1 MPFPKATVSGIITA
15 LLLLGNPAVA
25 SVLRV
30 EVLERAPILDGK
42 RFGAAGSYERIKGRV
57 YFEVDPKLLPNQIIS
72 DIDLEPKN
80 ARGRVEFSSD
90 CYLIAPVDASKGNG
104 TVLFEVS
111 NRGRKGTL
119 GMFNRASGSLDPK
132 SEAEFG
138 DAFVLE
144 RGFTLA
150 WLGWQFD
157 VPKEADLIRLHAPV
171 ASQGGSA
178 IQGILRAEHIPE
190 SKTRSF
196 SLADRTMIAYPV
208 VDPNDVGFR
217 LTVRDRRDGPRKTIP
232 RQQWQFGRD
241 QDGKVVPDRGAV
253 FMASGFEPGRIY
265 ELVYTAQDPVLVG
278 LGPAG
283 VRDFIS
289 FLKHGAG
296 PDADAGKLFADRPRR
311 FSQALGFGV
320 SQSGRFL
327 RTFLYY
333 GFNQDEQERRCFDG
347 LMIHVAGAG
356 RGSFNHRF
364 AQASRDGHPF
374 MNCFYPTDIF
384 PFTDLD
390 QTDPQTQ
397 LTDGILRRAAKA
409 NVLPKIFY
417 TNSSYEYYGRAASLI
432 HTSLDGTQ
440 DARLPESSR
449 VYMFAGGQ
457 HGPATFPPSRQRTQ
471 QLPNPNDFRW
481 SMRALLLALNRWVA
495 DGKEPPSSRY
505 PRLKDGNLTGLQALK
520 FPKISGVRLP
530 TRIQTAYRLDF
541 GPDFRSRAIVSIE
554 PPKVGKP
561 FPTLVSQVDQDGNE
575 VAGIRLPAIQVPL
588 ATYTGWNLRA
598 PGLGA
603 PDELYSMVGSFV
615 PFTRSK
621 AERSMEGDRRLSIEE
636 RYPSRSAYLEKV
648 KAAAD
653 LLAREGY
660 LLEPDLADI
669 VSRAG
674 IEWDYLH
681 ESRPSGSR

>member
-1 MPFPKATVSGIITA
+1 MLSPLAIVSGVITGF
-15 LLLLGNPAVA
+15 LLLACPATAAVM
-25 SVLRV
+25 RI
-30 EVLERAPILDGK
+30 EVLERTSILNGK
-42 RFGAAGSYERIKGRV
+42 QFGAVGPYERIRARV
-57 YFEVDPKLLPNQIIS
+57 FFEVDPKLAPNRIIS
-72 DIDLEPKN
+72 DIDLGPKN
-80 ARGRVEFSSD
+80 AQGRVEFSSD
-90 CYLIAPVDASKGNG
+90 CYLIAPVDSSKGNG

-111 NRGRKGTL
+111 NRGRKGML

-138 DAFVLE
+138 DGFLLE
-144 RGFTLA
+144 QGFTLA

-157 VPKEADLIRLHAPV
+157 VPQEADLIRLHAPV
-171 ASQGGSA
+171 ASQGSNP
-178 IQGILRAEHIPE
+178 IRGIIRAEHIPE

-196 SLADRTMIAYPV
+196 SVGDRTMVPYPAV
-208 VDPNDVGFR
+208 NPNDAGLR

-241 QDGKVVPDRGAV
+241 QDGKAVPDNGSV

-283 VRDFIS
+283 IRDFIS
-289 FLKHGAG
+289 FLKHGAPDDVSRTLFTGG
-296 PDADAGKLFADRPRR
+296 PRK

-333 GFNQDEQERRCFDG
+333 GFNQDEQTRRCFDG
-347 LMIHVAGAG
+347 LLVHVAGAG

-390 QTDPQTQ
+390 QTDPETK
-397 LTDGILRRAAKA
+397 LTGGILNRAMKE
-409 NVLPKIFY
+409 NVVPKIFY

-432 HTSLDGTQ
+432 HTSLDGMQ
-440 DARLPESSR
+440 DAALPESSR

-457 HGPATFPPSRQRTQ
+457 HGPAAFPPSRQRTQ
-471 QLPNPNDFRW
+471 QMPNPNDFRW
-481 SMRALLLALNRWVA
+481 SMRALILALNRWVA
-495 DGKEPPSSRY
+495 EGKEPPASRY
-505 PRLKDGNLTGLQALK
+505 PRLKDGNLTALQGLK
-520 FPKISGVRLP
+520 FPKVSGVRLP

-541 GPDFRSRAIVSIE
+541 GPDFRSKGIVSIE

-588 ATYTGWNLRA
+588 ATYTGLESESPRTRRRRRA
-598 PGLGA
+598 LQHGWFVRTFCPNQGPAFDGRRPEVVNRGA
-603 PDELYSMVGSFV
+603 LPESVD
-615 PFTRSK
+615 
-621 AERSMEGDRRLSIEE
+621 LS
-636 RYPSRSAYLEKV
+636 RKGQSR
-648 KAAAD
+648 
-653 LLAREGY
+653 G
-660 LLEPDLADI
+660 
-669 VSRAG
+669 
-674 IEWDYLH
+674 
-681 ESRPSGSR
+681 